1 MKCVTLSVDIG
12 VYVPEEIDDED
23 IALHI
28 PHELV
33 GVQTKDGKPIQGG
46 KVVCHTTTGV
56 VDSFTEEESEKWR
69 TEPLPEK
76 GFDNDGVG

>member
-12 VYVPEEIDDED
+12 VYVPNEVDNED
-23 IALHI
+23 ITLHI

-33 GVQTKDGKPIQGG
+33 GVQTTDGRPIQGG

-56 VDSFTEEESEKWR
+56 VDSFTEAEAEKWR
-69 TEPLPEK
+69 TERLPEE
-76 GFDNDGVG
+76 DLDDGVG